1 MKKMLMAAG
10 MAAVMTAC
18 GTAGQKAATDA
29 GNPFLAEYSTPFGVP
44 PFDLIKVE
52 HYKEAFLKGM
62 EEQKKEIDAIV
73 NQRSVPDFEFL
84 SGKTFHAPKPW
95 YYQQVLDGTLK

>member
-10 MAAVMTAC
+10 MAAVMTAWRHSR
-18 GTAGQKAATDA
+18 TESATDA
-29 GNPFLAEYSTPFGVP
+29 GNPFSGEYSTPFGVP

-73 NQRSVPDFEFL
+73 NQRSVPDFDNTIAAFRSE
-84 SGKTFHAPKPW
+84 K
-95 YYQQVLDGTLK
+95 

>member
-1 MKKMLMAAG
+1 MKKMFMAAG

-52 HYKEAFLKGM
+52 HYKEA
-62 EEQKKEIDAIV
+62 
-73 NQRSVPDFEFL
+73 S
-84 SGKTFHAPKPW
+84 
-95 YYQQVLDGTLK
+95 

>member
-62 EEQKKEIDAIV
+62 EEQKKEIRCYCSI
-73 NQRSVPDFEFL
+73 SVRFPISIIPSLHSIRVE
-84 SGKTFHAPKPW
+84 SC
-95 YYQQVLDGTLK
+95 

>member
-29 GNPFLAEYSTPFGVP
+29 ETLFWQSIQLLSVFHRST
-44 PFDLIKVE
+44 
-52 HYKEAFLKGM
+52 
-62 EEQKKEIDAIV
+62 
-73 NQRSVPDFEFL
+73 
-84 SGKTFHAPKPW
+84 
-95 YYQQVLDGTLK
+95 

>member
-73 NQRSVPDFEFL
+73 NQRSVPDFDNTIAAFDQ
-84 SGKTFHAPKPW
+84 SGELLNQGE
-95 YYQQVLDGTLK
+95 YCV

>member
-1 MKKMLMAAG
+1 MKKMFMAAG

-73 NQRSVPDFEFL
+73 NQRSVPDFDNTIAAF
-84 SGKTFHAPKPW
+84 
-95 YYQQVLDGTLK
+95 D

>member
-62 EEQKKEIDAIV
+62 EEQKKEIDAIDNHRIQCV
-73 NQRSVPDFEFL
+73 DYFLGVSLAHTSLFGNCCHEF
-84 SGKTFHAPKPW
+84 
-95 YYQQVLDGTLK
+95 

>member
-44 PFDLIKVE
+44 PFDLMKVE
-52 HYKEAFLKGM
+52 QYKEAFLKGLVRFPISIIPSLHSIRV
-62 EEQKKEIDAIV
+62 E
-73 NQRSVPDFEFL
+73 SC
-84 SGKTFHAPKPW
+84 
-95 YYQQVLDGTLK
+95 

>member
-44 PFDLIKVE
+44 PFDFIKVE
-52 HYKEAFLKGM
+52 H
-62 EEQKKEIDAIV
+62 
-73 NQRSVPDFEFL
+73 
-84 SGKTFHAPKPW
+84 
-95 YYQQVLDGTLK
+95 